1 MQRLMPATW
10 TNGGHL
16 LPFRVSTTTKVV
28 IFSLTAGVALMGV
41 LSRFLRRRKPP
52 RPPRRPRKYT
62 GRRNRNSMRS
72 PNDLI
77 SIAGSKVSARSGSP
91 VGSTIAYSDRLSMAS
106 GSIGVG
112 LLGSSIGGGGGGGG
126 GGGVGVSGQNAGA
139 GGGTMVT
146 QLTAQQL
153 GMMGMEAL
161 DTVINFWEDA
171 LAAHYSPGGLP
182 ALLTTAEDS
191 EFCREIQNL
200 LEMAYTLQEQ
210 SELLFLDQRSVLFRE
225 EHSIDEAEETGEVD
239 DDHRSRKSGSIMS
252 RAGSDP
258 NFDSAESFASALD
271 QVADLREFDGFIETS
286 YEEYPLFQ
294 TALKHHDEYT
304 VPCRTIRAELMHCS
318 TDTEYLAKLHCVRL
332 AFQFLFK
339 DPAVGQW
346 ICDSGRQILTDLL
359 CLGDKDTKE
368 FLVGYED
375 MVNFLRD
382 SNNWPCIQLEL
393 EQRNVKAMTFYDICL
408 DFIILDSF
416 KDLDA
421 PPASVT
427 AVVQNRWLSNGFK
440 ETALTTAVWSVLKAK
455 KRMLKFPNGFMSHFY
470 VISEQISPLMAW
482 GFFGPNENLR
492 EICHYFREQLLA
504 FLADIFSFQ
513 KSRFTTIEDFSQ
525 DVLQH
530 MQSRVNN
537 IGVKFSQ

>member
-1 MQRLMPATW
+1 MQRLMPASW
-10 TNGGHL
+10 TSGGSL

-28 IFSLTAGVALMGV
+28 LFSLTAGVALMSV

-52 RPPRRPRKYT
+52 RPPRRARKYT

-77 SIAGSKVSARSGSP
+77 SIAGSKASARSGSP
-91 VGSTIAYSDRLSMAS
+91 VGSTLAYSDRLSMAS

-112 LLGSSIGGGGGGGG
+112 ALMGVQSAGPAGS
-126 GGGVGVSGQNAGA
+126 V
-139 GGGTMVT
+139 VT

-225 EHSIDEAEETGEVD
+225 EHSIDEAAEEEAAGETD
-239 DDHRSRKSGSIMS
+239 DDRRSRKSGSVLS

-346 ICDSGRQILTDLL
+346 ICDAGRQILTDLL

-375 MVNFLRD
+375 MVNYLHD
-382 SNNWPCIQLEL
+382 SSNWPCIQMEL

-492 EICHYFREQLLA
+492 DICHYFREQLLA
-504 FLADIFSFQ
+504 FLGDIFSFQ
-513 KSRFTTIEDFSQ
+513 KSRFTTIEEFSQ

-530 MQSRVNN
+530 MQTRVNN

>member
-1 MQRLMPATW
+1 MQRVMPASW
-10 TNGGHL
+10 SSGGSL

-28 IFSLTAGVALMGV
+28 LFSLTAGVALMSV

-52 RPPRRPRKYT
+52 RPPRRARKYT

-77 SIAGSKVSARSGSP
+77 SIAGSKASARSGSP
-91 VGSTIAYSDRLSMAS
+91 VGSTLAYSDRLSMAS

-112 LLGSSIGGGGGGGG
+112 VLG
-126 GGGVGVSGQNAGA
+126 VQNAGP
-139 GGGTMVT
+139 GSSVVT

-225 EHSIDEAEETGEVD
+225 EHSIDEVEEEAGEAD
-239 DDHRSRKSGSIMS
+239 DDRRSHKLGSVFVG
-252 RAGSDP
+252 AGSNR
-258 NFDSAESFASALD
+258 NFDSAESFVSALD
-271 QVADLREFDGFIETS
+271 EVADLREFDGFIRTS

-294 TALKHHDEYT
+294 SALKHHDEYT

-346 ICDSGRQILTDLL
+346 ICDAGRQILTDLL

-375 MVNFLRD
+375 MVNYLHD
-382 SNNWPCIQLEL
+382 SNNWPCIQMEL

-492 EICHYFREQLLA
+492 DICHYFREELLA
-504 FLADIFSFQ
+504 FLGDIFSFQ
-513 KSRFTTIEDFSQ
+513 KSRFTTIEEFSQ

-530 MQSRVNN
+530 MQTRVNN

>member
-1 MQRLMPATW
+1 MQRIMPATW
-10 TNGGHL
+10 TSGGGL
-16 LPFRVSTTTKVV
+16 LPFRISTTTKVV
-28 IFSLTAGVALMGV
+28 FFSLTAGVALMGV

-52 RPPRRPRKYT
+52 RPPRRARKYT
-62 GRRNRNSMRS
+62 GRRTRNSMRS

-77 SIAGSKVSARSGSP
+77 SIAGSKASARSGSP
-91 VGSTIAYSDRLSMAS
+91 VGSTIAFSDRLSMAS
-106 GSIGVG
+106 GSIGAGALV
-112 LLGSSIGGGGGGGG
+112 
-126 GGGVGVSGQNAGA
+126 QNAG
-139 GGGTMVT
+139 GTSVVT

-153 GMMGMEAL
+153 GVMGMEAL

-225 EHSIDEAEETGEVD
+225 EHSIDEAEEEAANTD
-239 DDHRSRKSGSIMS
+239 DDRRSRKSGSVLS

-271 QVADLREFDGFIETS
+271 QVADLREFEGFIETS

-294 TALKHHDEYT
+294 SALKHHDEYT
-304 VPCRTIRAELMHCS
+304 VPCRTIRADLMHCDS
-318 TDTEYLAKLHCVRL
+318 DTEYLAKLHCVRL

-346 ICDSGRQILTDLL
+346 ICDAGRQILTDLL

-375 MVNFLRD
+375 MVNYLHD

-492 EICHYFREQLLA
+492 DICHYFREQLLA
-504 FLADIFSFQ
+504 FLGDIFSFQ
-513 KSRFTTIEDFSQ
+513 KSRFTTIEEFSQ

-530 MQSRVNN
+530 MQTRVNN